1 MDDTTRLLR
10 RCTFAALL
18 AVLTAAPAV
27 AADKLTIY
35 TVNYPLA
42 YFAERLA
49 GDLARVE
56 FPAPP
61 DVDPAFWMPDEETV
75 RAYQGADLILLN
87 GAGYAHWV
95 DRVSLPASRMVN
107 TSRDFADQYIETT
120 SGVSHS
126 HGPGGEHSHS
136 GTAFTTWLDLD
147 QAVRQAEAVAQ
158 AIVRKRPDAK
168 GRVEQNLETL
178 KGELA
183 ALDARLAKTSAAA
196 PSRPLLGSHPVYQ
209 YLARRYGLNLL
220 SVLWEPD
227 AAPTPQQWGEFER
240 LLKDHPARWML
251 WEAAP
256 LPEIAQRLR
265 TLGVESI
272 VFDPCGNRPAAGDF
286 VSVMTGNA
294 NNLEAAYLE

>member
-1 MDDTTRLLR
+1 
-10 RCTFAALL
+10 
-18 AVLTAAPAV
+18 
-27 AADKLTIY
+27 
-35 TVNYPLA
+35 
-42 YFAERLA
+42 
-49 GDLARVE
+49 
-56 FPAPP
+56 
-61 DVDPAFWMPDEETV
+61 VDPAFWMPDEETV

-256 LPEIAQRLR
+256 LPETAQRLR

>member
-1 MDDTTRLLR
+1 MNDTIRMLR
-10 RCTFAALL
+10 RWAIAAVL
-18 AVLTAAPAV
+18 AVLATAPAI
-27 AADKLTIY
+27 AAEKLTIY

-56 FPAPP
+56 FPVQA
-61 DVDPAFWMPDEETV
+61 DVDPAFWMPDEDTV
-75 RAYQGADLILLN
+75 RAYQAADLILLN

-95 DRVSLPASRMVN
+95 DRVSLPSSRLVN

-136 GTAFTTWLDLD
+136 GTAFTTWLDLE
-147 QAVRQAEAVAQ
+147 QAARQADAVAK

-168 GRVEQNLETL
+168 GRVGQNLEAL

-183 ALDARLAKTSAAA
+183 ALDARLARTSAVA
-196 PSRPLLGSHPVYQ
+196 PARPLLGSHPVYQ
-209 YLARRYGLNLL
+209 YLARRYSLNLQ
-220 SVLWEPD
+220 SVFWEPD
-227 AAPTPQQWGEFER
+227 AAPTPQQWAELER

-251 WEAAP
+251 WEATP
-256 LPEIAQRLR
+256 LPATAERLR
-265 TLGVESI
+265 ALGVQSI
-272 VFDPCGNRPAAGDF
+272 VFDPCSNRPATGDF
-286 VSVMTGNA
+286 LSVMDANA
-294 NNLEAAYLE
+294 KNLEAAYRQ

>member
-1 MDDTTRLLR
+1 LLR

-209 YLARRYGLNLL
+209 YLARRYSLNLQ
-220 SVLWEPD
+220 SVFWEPD
-227 AAPTPQQWGEFER
+227 AAPTPQQWAELER

-251 WEAAP
+251 WEATP
-256 LPEIAQRLR
+256 LPATAERLR
-265 TLGVESI
+265 ALGVQSI
-272 VFDPCGNRPAAGDF
+272 VFDPCSNRPATGDF
-286 VSVMTGNA
+286 LSVMDANA
-294 NNLEAAYLE
+294 KNLEAAYRQ

>member
-1 MDDTTRLLR
+1 MNDTIRMLR
-10 RCTFAALL
+10 CWTVAAVL
-18 AVLTAAPAV
+18 AVLATTPALAAE
-27 AADKLTIY
+27 KLTIY

-61 DVDPAFWMPDEETV
+61 DVDPAFWMPDEDSV
-75 RAYQGADLILLN
+75 RAYQAADLVLLN

-95 DRVSLPASRMVN
+95 DKVSLPSSRLVN
-107 TSRDFADQYIETT
+107 TSRDFADLYIATT

-136 GTAFTTWLDLD
+136 GTAFTTWLDLE
-147 QAVRQAEAVAQ
+147 QAARQADAVAK

-168 GRVEQNLETL
+168 GRVEQNLEAL
-178 KGELA
+178 KGALA
-183 ALDARLAKTSAAA
+183 ALDARLARTSAAA
-196 PSRPLLGSHPVYQ
+196 PARPLLGSHPVYQ
-209 YLARRYGLNLL
+209 YLARRYSLNLQ

-227 AAPTPQQWGEFER
+227 AAPTPQQWAELER

-256 LPEIAQRLR
+256 LPATAERLQA
-265 TLGVESI
+265 LGVQSI
-272 VFDPCGNRPAAGDF
+272 VFDPCPNRPATGDF
-286 VSVMTGNA
+286 MSVMGANA
-294 NNLEAAYLE
+294 KNLEAAYRQ